1 MVLHFVFLYIIFF
14 MTRRLIQLVAILL
27 LVLGLFSEKSV
38 AQCSICTKTA
48 SQMGKES
55 AEGLNS
61 GIMYLM
67 LLPFAIGG
75 FIAWR
80 WWKNEKETEA

>member
-1 MVLHFVFLYIIFF
+1 MRWMMRVSAWTVFFLFLLAI
-14 MTRRLIQLVAILL
+14 RL
-27 LVLGLFSEKSV
+27 E

-48 SQMGKES
+48 SQLGKES

-61 GIMYLM
+61 GIVYLM

-80 WWKNEKETEA
+80 WWKNENQTPNEG